1 MKIVKKNK
9 TYFLNVD
16 NLEEERNLE
25 QYLNKVLD
33 VNRISVNEVLFSLR
47 EKTEEKT
54 IEKPKVY
61 EKEKVIEKEKPLI
74 KPSSII
80 KTSFKDAK
88 DLVKNKIATLLNDK
102 NLTFQDKVEGSFE
115 TLLNKEDLS
124 VFKEMLLNK
133 EVEVFK
139 LSDKYK
145 KGVYQMASF
154 NKPSSLPSKEQT
166 ADFSFFDTEKYIIL
180 NKPEDAKQFSSSYE
194 AQIKAGD
201 ILGIKSFDG
210 NYYVINKLL
219 FTKIRDLIFSLNLK
233 DSFSIDFL
241 IEKTTFQKQALK
253 VVIEILKEEGLIIEK
268 RKETYQLL

>member
-25 QYLNKVLD
+25 PYLNKVLD

-47 EKTEEKT
+47 DKTKEKV

-61 EKEKVIEKEKPLI
+61 EKEKVIEKEKT
-74 KPSSII
+74 KPSSIV
-80 KTSFKDAK
+80 KTSLKDAK

-133 EVEVFK
+133 EIEIFK

-145 KGVYQMASF
+145 KGVYQMVSF
-154 NKPSSLPSKEQT
+154 NKPSSLPSKEQA

-180 NKPEDAKQFSSSYE
+180 SKPEDAKQFSSSYE

-219 FTKIRDLIFSLNLK
+219 FTKIRDVIFSLNLK

-253 VVIEILKEEGLIIEK
+253 VTIEILKEEGLIIEK